1 MKVEIIGAVAATML
15 FGSAAFAASGS
26 PASNNAAA
34 PQPQTNM
41 SSPTEGGSMRNPGG
55 RTDGG
60 ATTMQHPTMPGAAG
74 SGTTSSGS
82 TGATAPT
89 GTNEGS
95 GATRSKDS
103 GR

>member
-1 MKVEIIGAVAATML
+1 MKAKVIAAIAATVL
-15 FGSAAFAASGS
+15 FGPAAFAASGS
-26 PASNNAAA
+26 PASNNASS

-60 ATTMQHPTMPGAAG
+60 GTTMQHPTAPGAAG
-74 SGTTSSGS
+74 SGTSSSGS
-82 TGATAPT
+82 SGVTPYSG
-89 GTNEGS
+89 GTDQS

-103 GR
+103 SR